1 MCVRRLVYVCP
12 ISVNPGG
19 KGRGIIQQSKK
30 SYAPPGLELPILP
43 DHGLRPWLHSFAAT
57 RLGKHATSP
66 LRGWGTYNIAATRLG
81 KHTTSPLRG
90 WGTYNIAATRLGKH
104 TTSPLRGWGTYNIAA
119 TRLGKHTTS
128 HQR

>member
-57 RLGKHATSP
+57 RLGKHTTSP
-66 LRGWGTYNIAATRLG
+66 LRGWGNIQHRRYAAGETYNIAATRLG
-81 KHTTSPLRG
+81 KHITSPLRG
-90 WGTYNIAATRLGKH
+90 WGNIQHRTYAAGEH
-104 TTSPLRGWGTYNIAA
+104 TT
-119 TRLGKHTTS
+119 
-128 HQR
+128 